1 MRSEHHSIHRLELF
15 TNMRA
20 LNPFLKSYLVKNLLS
35 ILNIFLLI
43 QFYILTLFWWVS
55 LIPIAS
61 FPIFYIKPIT
71 NFLVI
76 YWVFSGLYFPAFGT
90 EKTPYL
96 DTFHAVINCSTW
108 ALETSWPLETILG
121 PTHSKF
127 GAVYLIQSPKI
138 GQILWKKTILK
149 VTTPKFLFV

>member
-1 MRSEHHSIHRLELF
+1 M
-15 TNMRA
+15 
-20 LNPFLKSYLVKNLLS
+20 
-35 ILNIFLLI
+35 
-43 QFYILTLFWWVS
+43 
-55 LIPIAS
+55 
-61 FPIFYIKPIT
+61 
-71 NFLVI
+71 VI

-138 GQILWKKTILK
+138 GQILWKKNNSESHNSKIPICIKIGPEARAANKKLCDQS
-149 VTTPKFLFV
+149 V